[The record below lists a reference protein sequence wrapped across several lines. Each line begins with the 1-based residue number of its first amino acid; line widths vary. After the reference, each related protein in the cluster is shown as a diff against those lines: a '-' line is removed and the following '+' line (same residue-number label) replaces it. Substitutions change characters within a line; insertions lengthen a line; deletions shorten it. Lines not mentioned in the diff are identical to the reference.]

1 MAQLPY
7 MISASAARKVLEK
20 IKEAPTPS
28 KFTQNY
34 LSTTLGFKGANEKAF
49 ISYAKSLGFLDPAG
63 VPTTL
68 YKQFRNPSLSGGALA
83 RGLMSAYKPLYER
96 NEKFYELTKSKL
108 LELVCAETGLDHDN
122 ITAKRITNTF
132 FEVKK
137 LAKFSEISGSEE
149 ADEAEQDEDGQEI
162 ESAEPPTGLGAM
174 RPAVDKLG
182 LSYSINLIL
191 PNTDDPKVFNA
202 IFKSLKENLL

>member
-7 MISASAARKVLEK
+7 MISASAARKILDK

-34 LSTTLGFKGANEKAF
+34 LSTTLGFEGANDKAF
-49 ISYAKSLGFLDPAG
+49 VSYAKSLGFLDVAG

-68 YKQFRNPSLSGGALA
+68 YKQFRNPSLSAGALA

-96 NEKFYELTKSKL
+96 NERFYELSKPKL
-108 LELVCAETGLDHDN
+108 LELVCSETGFDHDN

-132 FEVKK
+132 LEVKK
-137 LAKFSEISGSEE
+137 LANFAKIEGSVQADDVEE
-149 ADEAEQDEDGQEI
+149 DHQPGEQDMPDVGDDLNLQHHV
-162 ESAEPPTGLGAM
+162 G
-174 RPAVDKLG
+174 KLG
-182 LSYSINLIL
+182 LSYNINLIL

>member
-7 MISASAARKVLEK
+7 MISASVARKILDK
-20 IKEAPTPS
+20 IKEASTPS

-34 LSTTLGFKGANEKAF
+34 LSTTLGFDKANDKAF
-49 ISYAKSLGFLDPAG
+49 ISYAKSLGFLDAAG

-83 RGLMSAYKPLYER
+83 RGLMNAYKPLYER
-96 NEKFYELTKSKL
+96 NERFYELGKQKF

-122 ITAKRITNTF
+122 VTAKRITNTF
-132 FEVKK
+132 LEVKK
-137 LAKFSEISGSEE
+137 LANFSEIEGSEE
-149 ADEAEQDEDGQEI
+149 ADEAEDGQGDE
-162 ESAEPPTGLGAM
+162 E
-174 RPAVDKLG
+174 AVDQDKGTEREERRKQIRELG
-182 LSYSINLIL
+182 LSYNINLIL

-202 IFKSLKENLL
+202 IFRSLKDNLL